1 MVRCSKDGN
10 RMVMRDVVER
20 WFKVGLGIEDIGVLD
35 LEIEGC

>member
-1 MVRCSKDGN
+1 MSFIKDVE
-10 RMVMRDVVER
+10 MCIRDRR